1 MQTDRQ
7 TGKRLD
13 RQFLLCVHIIVSHL
27 QAGLYTRRQSMAVTI
42 ERLSTFA
49 PRLTFSDKTAIT
61 FHRPHSLHHP
71 IPHLPTIKTEKKRI
85 QKTRQ
90 KMRVMSMVISASAG
104 VNKEEIRGFANCQ
117 ISFLASTSFI
127 LYGFLSVC
135 FFSHIN
141 TSPPA
146 QLGGTTSLPPLSSC
160 TAC

>member
-1 MQTDRQ
+1 MCISSFHICRQVYTHDDRA
-7 TGKRLD
+7 
-13 RQFLLCVHIIVSHL
+13 C
-27 QAGLYTRRQSMAVTI
+27 AVTI

-49 PRLTFSDKTAIT
+49 PRPTFSDKTAIT
-61 FHRPHSLHHP
+61 FHRPHSLDHP

-104 VNKEEIRGFANCQ
+104 VNKDEIHGFENCQ

-135 FFSHIN
+135 FLSNIN
-141 TSPPA
+141 PSPPVLPGLEV
-146 QLGGTTSLPPLSSC
+146 QRLYLPCHRVPPVESLRCL
-160 TAC
+160 